1 MSIRLVP
8 HVGRGL
14 RLGAALTAA
23 LGLIAAGGSVGA
35 ARHVRASQPP
45 VIIGLSSS
53 LTGDFSA
60 DGQANVQGYKLWQS
74 YVNSHGGL
82 LGRKVE
88 LKILNDNSD
97 PSQVT
102 TDYEALVN
110 QYHANLLFGPFS
122 TLLNPPAAAIA
133 RRYGYMFIE
142 GNGGG
147 PSVFAQHN
155 QNLFDVSSPTQ
166 SQLVDFADWL
176 ISLPKSE
183 RPKTAAYAT
192 YQDPFT
198 EPQIQLCQKMLEKAG
213 IKTVSFQVFPDETT
227 DFTPI
232 ALKIVHS
239 QAQVVVV
246 GSLINLA
253 AAMVNTFRQQHYN
266 PQVLTFTAGPDQGN
280 QWLKV
285 VGGAKVTQ
293 GIMVEISWTPFLKTY
308 QNSLMVHMYENVFGG
323 KPVSIS
329 SDVAETFSVGQVLE
343 QAVKATHSLNN
354 SVLKAYIE
362 NPAHVF
368 QTVQGPVHYVKGG
381 WGMSDA
387 PSYIGQWQNGEL
399 QFVYPSFIASGR
411 KVQFPK
417 PNWP

>member
-1 MSIRLVP
+1 MSIRS
-8 HVGRGL
+8 
-14 RLGAALTAA
+14 RLGQARSVRAGVAFAALV
-23 LGLIAAGGSVGA
+23 GLVAAGGAVGA
-35 ARHVRASQPP
+35 ARVRHAAAPP

-82 LGRKVE
+82 LGRQVE

-97 PSQVT
+97 PAQVT

-133 RRYGYMFIE
+133 RRYGYMFLE

-155 QNLFDVSSPTQ
+155 AYLFDVSSPTQ
-166 SQLVDFADWL
+166 SQLVDFAKWL
-176 ISLPKSE
+176 TSLPKSE

-198 EPQIQLCQKMLEKAG
+198 QPQIDLARQMLQAAG
-213 IKTVSFQVFPDETT
+213 IKTVSYQVFPDETT

-239 QAQVVVV
+239 NAQVVVV

-266 PQVLTFTAGPDQGN
+266 PEVLSFTAGPDQGS

-285 VGGAKVTQ
+285 VGGAKMTE
-293 GIMVEISWTPFLKTY
+293 GIMVEISWTPFLNTY
-308 QNSLMVHMYENVFGG
+308 QNKLMVDMYLKKYGG
-323 KPVSIS
+323 TPEAMS
-329 SDVAETFSVGQVLE
+329 SDIAETFSVGQVLQ
-343 QAVKATHSLNN
+343 QAVAATHSLNN
-354 SVLKAYIE
+354 ATLRAYIE
-362 NPAHVF
+362 NSSHTF

-381 WGMSDA
+381 WGESDA
-387 PSYIGQWQNGEL
+387 PSYIGQWQNGKL
-399 QFVYPSFIASGR
+399 VFVYPPFIANGL
-411 KVQFPK
+411 KVEFPK

>member
-1 MSIRLVP
+1 MSIRSVP
-8 HVGRGL
+8 GVRRGL
-14 RLGAALTAA
+14 RLGAALTAVA
-23 LGLIAAGGSVGA
+23 GLLAAGGAAGA
-35 ARHVRASQPP
+35 ARHRAVQPP

-60 DGQANVQGYKLWQS
+60 DGKANVQGYRLWQS

-133 RRYGYMFIE
+133 RRYNYMFIE

-155 QNLFDVSSPTQ
+155 ANLFDVSSPTQ

-176 ISLPKSE
+176 IGLPKAE

-239 QAQVVVV
+239 KAQVVVV

-253 AAMVNTFRQQHYN
+253 AAMVNTFRQQKYN
-266 PQVLTFTAGPDQGN
+266 PSVLSFTAGPDQGS

-285 VGGAKVTQ
+285 VGGNKVTQ

-308 QNSLMVHMYENVFGG
+308 ENSLLVHMYRNVYGG
-323 KPVSIS
+323 TPESMS

-343 QAVKATHSLNN
+343 EAVRATHSINN
-354 SVLKAYIE
+354 ATLKAYIE
-362 NPAHVF
+362 NPKHLF

-381 WGMSDA
+381 WGQSDA
-387 PSYIGQWQNGEL
+387 PSYIGQWQNGQL
-399 QFVYPSFIASGR
+399 VFVYPRFIAAG
-411 KVQFPK
+411 KQVQYPK